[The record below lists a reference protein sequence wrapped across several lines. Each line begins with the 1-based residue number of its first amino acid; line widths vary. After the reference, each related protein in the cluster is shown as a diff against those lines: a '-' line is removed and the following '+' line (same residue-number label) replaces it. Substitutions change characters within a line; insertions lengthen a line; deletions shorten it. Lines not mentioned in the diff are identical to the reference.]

1 MMKSQTNMHRF
12 IPLFAVLIIT
22 VGQMSIDIYLP
33 SLPDLSDQWQ
43 TSSFIMQL
51 TLTVFALGYGVSQ
64 LFYGPLSDRLGRRK
78 VLLSGFGVYL
88 VGTFICMTAFHPYML
103 IFGRL
108 IQGIGIGSS
117 QVVGRAITRDQYSGT
132 QLIKVMAYVS
142 MAIALS
148 PAIAPTLG
156 GYIHDTLGWRGSF
169 TLLFIWVSTLWFI
182 LLKFLPETLKQP
194 LKKEHFIKSTLQN
207 YKYIL
212 SFPVFITNGML
223 VILTFTGFMAFQMIA
238 PFIFQHTLN
247 YSATGYGSLIMFV
260 AAGYMLG
267 TFTNNRII
275 EYIGLDKTMWL
286 GALFLLLGGATMLTF
301 GMLGLLNV
309 FVILF
314 PMALFTFGSGLINPV
329 AMASMLSP
337 FPSMAGTAGAA
348 MGSTLMLAA
357 TIWSLLAAFLPDTTQ
372 IPLASILLCN
382 SLIFIFLLRVKLKY
396 SPNLNAELLSSQ
408 S

>member
-1 MMKSQTNMHRF
+1 MKNQFNIHRL

-22 VGQMSIDIYLP
+22 VGQMSIDIYVP
-33 SLPDLSDQWQ
+33 SLPDLSREWQ

-51 TLTVFALGYGVSQ
+51 TLTVFALGYSVSQ

-78 VLLSGFGVYL
+78 ILLSGFGVYL
-88 VGTFICMTAFHPYML
+88 LGTFICMIAFGPYML
-103 IFGRL
+103 ILGRF
-108 IQGIGIGSS
+108 IQGVGIGSS

-132 QLIKVMAYVS
+132 QLIKVMAYIS

-156 GYIHDTLGWRGSF
+156 GFIHDTLGWRGSF
-169 TLLFIWVSTLWFI
+169 AVLFVWVSILWCIFF
-182 LLKFLPETLKQP
+182 KVLPETLKQP
-194 LKKEHFIKSTLQN
+194 LKKAPFIKSTLQN

-247 YSATGYGSLIMFV
+247 YSATGYGSLIIFV
-260 AAGYMLG
+260 AAGYMMG

-275 EYIGLDKTMWL
+275 EHIGLDKTMRL
-286 GALFLLLGGATMLTF
+286 GAFFLLLGGATMLAC
-301 GMLGLLNV
+301 GMLGILNV
-309 FVILF
+309 FVILI
-314 PMALFTFGSGLINPV
+314 PMALFSFGSGLVNPV

-357 TIWSLLAAFLPDTTQ
+357 TIWSLVAALLPETSQ

-382 SLIFIFLLRVKLKY
+382 SLIFIFLLRVRLKY
-396 SPNLNAELLSSQ
+396 SPNLIAEPLSSQ